1 MGCTIGRLCRC
12 LVFPAPRGSDPD
24 VAAEWEHFRQDHSGD
39 ILWITT
45 ERGDELPAL
54 YIRPPAGAPTLT
66 CLYSHGNAEDITMI
80 YPRIEAMA
88 QKYNVAFFLYE
99 YSGYS
104 LATGSGPSES
114 AFYQSIEAA
123 FAHLTQALSVPRGQI
138 VLWGRSIGSGPT
150 VHLASKET
158 GLAGML
164 LESGL
169 ASACRF
175 QSTCAGG
182 VCSMMWCCGLFDFF
196 NNQRKL
202 RRVDCPTFLMHG
214 TADVV
219 VKVGNSKL
227 NHSKLQ
233 QPYRPYYQDG
243 AGHNDLD
250 RYDRDEYDR
259 QVTQFFAN
267 MREESNKR
275 QWDTLGG
282 STDLA
287 ASLQS
292 RMA

>member
-12 LVFPAPRGSDPD
+12 LVFPAPSGSEPD
-24 VAAEWEHFRQDHSGD
+24 VAEEWQQFRQDQAGN
-39 ILWITT
+39 ITWLT
-45 ERGDELPAL
+45 TKRGDELPAL

-66 CLYSHGNAEDITMI
+66 VLYSHGNAEDITMI
-80 YPRIEAMA
+80 YPRLEAMA

-99 YSGYS
+99 YAGYS
-104 LATGSGPSES
+104 LATGGGPSER
-114 AFYQSIEAA
+114 AFYQSIDAA
-123 FAHLTQALSVPRGQI
+123 FDHLTETLSVPRGQI

-150 VHLASKET
+150 VNLASKHS

-169 ASACRF
+169 ASGCRF
-175 QSTCAGG
+175 QGCAGG
-182 VCSMMWCCGLFDFF
+182 LCSMLCCCGLFDFF

-202 RRVDCPTFLMHG
+202 HRVDCPTFLMHG
-214 TADVV
+214 MADNV
-219 VKVGNSKL
+219 VKVSNSEL

-233 QPYRPYYQDG
+233 QPYRPYYQEG

-250 RYDRDEYDR
+250 TYDRDEYDR
-259 QVTQFFAN
+259 QVALFFN
-267 MREESNKR
+267 RMQEESNKR
-275 QWDTLGG
+275 QWSTLGG

-287 ASLQS
+287 ASMQS